1 MSIIDKFLAK
11 RGANNPDGFMN
22 VMDHIEALR
31 WHLVRSLIAIVIG
44 SILVFINIGFIFD
57 KIILGPANSD
67 FISYRWLCSFGKWIH
82 VDVLCLDPMQITFQN
97 TELPGQF
104 MMSFSVSF
112 MLGFI
117 IAFPYVFWE
126 IWKFIRP
133 ALKNTELKFAKGI
146 VFWTSLLFFVGV
158 GFAYF
163 VIAPFTINFFA
174 NYQLSPQFKNIITIG
189 NYYDTLSSLIL
200 GMGLVFELPILVYF
214 LSRVGILTPRLM
226 RDKRRFA
233 IVIIMILSAVITPPD
248 LFSLFLVA
256 IPLVILYEVSIIIS
270 AKILK
275 EKKMKEE
282 DETLDW

>member
-1 MSIIDKFLAK
+1 
-11 RGANNPDGFMN
+11 MN